1 MPTESRAD
9 GRAKGEAEV
18 IQPHGEAAFVG
29 WEGAIQAEYAD
40 YTAVVSLGVK
50 VFCGLARVELM
61 DVRQH
66 VPNPSAIFSS
76 WQSKIQFT
84 YVEAYRT
91 GELRGDS
98 ISQL

>member
-18 IQPHGEAAFVG
+18 IQPHGEAAFV
-29 WEGAIQAEYAD
+29 
-40 YTAVVSLGVK
+40 
-50 VFCGLARVELM
+50 
-61 DVRQH
+61 
-66 VPNPSAIFSS
+66 PSVIFSS
-76 WQSKIQFT
+76 WQSKVQFA

-98 ISQL
+98 IPQL